1 MNGRFRYS
9 DLKEKLL
16 VVALERMLLISLP
29 ATLTQV
35 GGFNVNIH
43 DVLDY
48 LKAELGRLDG
58 AITAL
63 EGSSPRRGRPPK
75 SGSRKKT
82 MSADARK
89 RIGLAMK
96 LAWAKRKRASVPKK
110 AAKKA
115 AASAKKSARK
125 PMSPAAR
132 QKLAA
137 LMRARWAQ
145 KKKAGAR
152 TL

>member
-1 MNGRFRYS
+1 M
-9 DLKEKLL
+9 
-16 VVALERMLLISLP
+16 
-29 ATLTQV
+29 
-35 GGFNVNIH
+35 NIH
-43 DVLDY
+43 DILDY
-48 LKAELGRLDG
+48 LKAELSRLDG

-82 MSADARK
+82 MSADARR

-96 LAWAKRKRASVPKK
+96 RAWVKRKRASVPKK

-115 AASAKKSARK
+115 AAKKPAGK
-125 PMSPAAR
+125 PMSPAAKL
-132 QKLAA
+132 KLAA

-145 KKKAGAR
+145 KRKAGA
-152 TL
+152 TSL